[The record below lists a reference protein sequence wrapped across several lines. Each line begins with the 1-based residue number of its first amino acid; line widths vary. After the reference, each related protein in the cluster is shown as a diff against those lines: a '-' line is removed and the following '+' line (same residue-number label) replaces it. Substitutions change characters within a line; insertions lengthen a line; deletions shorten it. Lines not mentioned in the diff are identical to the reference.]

1 MATIVGSNGS
11 DILIGT
17 EFNDLMLGLAG
28 ADILIG
34 DAGNDTIRGGAGADI
49 LYGDFG
55 KDLLIG
61 GIGNDILAGG
71 YGRDT
76 LTGGPGADRFEFSAP
91 NEGIDVI
98 TDFVVADDTIVVSP
112 RYFGGG
118 LQPGAVIRPH
128 QFRRGTAAGDA
139 SDRFIYDRNSGA
151 LYFDRDGI
159 GPSKQVQIAT
169 LTNKPLLSHADIFVS
184 NQFGFIANEGIVPM

>member
-1 MATIVGSNGS
+1 MIKIVGSNGS
-11 DILIGT
+11 DILVGT
-17 EFNDLMLGLAG
+17 EFKDLILGLAG
-28 ADILIG
+28 ADIITG

-49 LYGDFG
+49 LYGDLG
-55 KDLLIG
+55 RDLLIG
-61 GIGNDILAGG
+61 EIGNDTLAGG

-76 LTGGPGADRFEFSAP
+76 LTGGPGADRFDFGSP
-91 NEGIDVI
+91 NEGTDII

-112 RYFGGG
+112 RTFGGG
-118 LQPGAVIRPH
+118 LQPGAFIKPH
-128 QFRRGTAAGDA
+128 QFRLGTSARDA
-139 SDRFIYDRNSGA
+139 SDRFIYNQNSGA

-184 NQFGFIANEGIVPM
+184 DQFGFIANEGIVPM

>member
-1 MATIVGSNGS
+1 MAKIIGSNGS

-17 EFNDLMLGLAG
+17 ESNDWILGLAG
-28 ADILIG
+28 ADILYG
-34 DAGNDTIRGGAGADI
+34 DAGSDTIRGGAGADI
-49 LYGDFG
+49 LYGDSG

-71 YGRDT
+71 YGVDT
-76 LTGGPGADRFEFSAP
+76 LTGGSGTDRFSFSFP
-91 NEGIDVI
+91 NQGTDII

-112 RYFGGG
+112 RYFGSG
-118 LQPGAVIRPH
+118 LKPGAVIKPH
-128 QFRRGTAAGDA
+128 QFRLGTTASDA
-139 SDRFIYDRNSGA
+139 SDRFIYNRNSGA

-184 NQFGFIANEGIVPM
+184 DQFGFIANEGIVPM